1 MQILP
6 SLPPGATS
14 SHPTPV
20 GIWQTLLSHL
30 LQQHYGLMLNDTPF
44 A

>member
-30 LQQHYGLMLNDTPF
+30 LLQHYGL
-44 A
+44 